1 MTLFFNISLVLF
13 LVLVLLFLAKINI
26 KVLFLFGLL
35 VFQALAIIP
44 SLVFIEEG
52 IFISEQGRESFFSYA
67 TLIYVVY
74 FTITL
79 ITIFITFGVLNKVK
93 TSPVRFKFNGNSAD
107 NKLLLLVVLFSL
119 GLLILNA
126 VQSQLPL
133 IDSSVSRFTYWEN
146 SKYPFLN
153 KVFGNVSI
161 FIPFALGIL
170 FRKYKFWSVV
180 LMIVYFVYN
189 FFIGQKFSPI
199 ISGLFSFALPIVLL
213 SDRKLN
219 FNKIFNKKVIL
230 VCVLLFSLAYGII
243 YKRYE
248 QNQPYATVKIYDP
261 NEAMFYRIFGLQ
273 GHLMWGATEKYVFDG
288 GKLSYDFT
296 DMSYGMH
303 KLMFTFA
310 VNQKGL
316 QDSLN
321 QGFSFTNGYP
331 SALLTVYPLFLALII
346 HVLLT
351 IFCLGL
357 MGWILKELIL
367 SHSYFLS
374 VIAYQVFN
382 WTIYAFTMGYFY
394 KLKFTV
400 VFILFYIAVNILL
413 KYSKRDVY
421 RV

>member
-1 MTLFFNISLVLF
+1 MTLFFNISL
-13 LVLVLLFLAKINI
+13 LVFFVVILMFLAKINI

-44 SLVFIEEG
+44 SLAYIEEG
-52 IFISEQGRESFFSYA
+52 IFISEQGRISFFSYA

-74 FTITL
+74 FTITI
-79 ITIFITFGVLNKVK
+79 ITIFVTFGVLNKVK
-93 TSPVRFKFNGNSAD
+93 TNPIRFKLNGSSAD

-126 VQSQLPL
+126 MQSQLPL

-153 KVFGNVSI
+153 KIFGNVSI

-170 FRKYKFWSVV
+170 FRKYKFWSVI

-199 ISGLFSFALPIVLL
+199 ISGIFSFAVPIVLL
-213 SDRKLN
+213 STRKLN
-219 FNKIFNKKVIL
+219 LKKIFDKKTVF
-230 VCVLLFSLAYGII
+230 VCILLFSLAYVII

-261 NEAMFYRIFGLQ
+261 NEAMFYRVFGLQ

-288 GKLSYDFT
+288 GELSYDFT

-310 VNQKGL
+310 ANQKGL
-316 QDSLN
+316 QDSLD

-374 VIAYQVFN
+374 VIAYQIFN